1 VEEACRI
8 EESKGVKIFE
18 PGCGAI
24 HRCLAHIGKLHS

>member
-1 VEEACRI
+1 A
-8 EESKGVKIFE
+8 KGVKIFE